1 MKTWWI
7 LLLITAHADG
17 KITVQSEDRFDYK
30 PSCQI
35 AQEARQMYLTA
46 AHEYH
51 KGYICIAEPTYDNS

>member
-17 KITVQSEDRFDYK
+17 KRTVQSEDRLDYK
-30 PSCQI
+30 PSCQM

>member
-1 MKTWWI
+1 M
-7 LLLITAHADG
+7 LITAHADG

-30 PSCQI
+30 PSCQM

>member
-1 MKTWWI
+1 MSEWWI
-7 LLLITAHADG
+7 LVLVTLNVDGTLITEKHD
-17 KITVQSEDRFDYK
+17 KWNYK

-35 AQEARQMYLTA
+35 AAEARQMYLTA